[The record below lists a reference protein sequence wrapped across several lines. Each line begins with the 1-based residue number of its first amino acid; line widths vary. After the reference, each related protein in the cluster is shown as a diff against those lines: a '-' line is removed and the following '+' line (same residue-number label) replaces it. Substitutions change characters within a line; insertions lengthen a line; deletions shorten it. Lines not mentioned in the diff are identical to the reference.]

1 MAFANFSVIALGSL
15 LMGVPVLLH
24 LMMKKRPTHQLFPA
38 MRFLQQKQISNQR
51 SMRLR
56 HWLLLALRI
65 AAIGLLAALFARPSV
80 DSVTSGFWLKA
91 LMLGVLCP
99 FAIIAT
105 VYCWNENKSMLLLG
119 SFGLLSAIM
128 LLGLIYFGYRSL
140 TSRGLKNIGDEN
152 APVAAALVFDASPR
166 MGLRHQNLTRLE
178 EAQQVAR
185 DLLKQLPTDSEVA
198 IIDASGPGVFSVDIG
213 NAANMVDS
221 LQVLGSEYPLYEL
234 VQRAV
239 DLVAKRDDKRQEVYV
254 LTDLSENVWA
264 GKFESLKSKLEQQPE
279 LSLFVVD
286 VGSQLPR
293 NAQLGELKLNADSL
307 AAGQP
312 LRIDSSLKTLNID
325 EQEISVEVLIETQ
338 DDTRPVIVDGEVLLP
353 DSVRR
358 RRIQVAL
365 NSEAEIP
372 LSFKELRG
380 LPSGISHGQVRLS
393 SQDGLAI
400 DNTRY
405 FTIEVRPPL
414 PVLLVT
420 SNGAEAKYVEQSI
433 SPTELRK
440 ENEHAFDCH
449 VINANELLSQPLDDY
464 SAIALL
470 DPTPLPATHW
480 KRLEEYVRRGG
491 GLANFLGRNASPK
504 DEFNAV
510 AKPILPG
517 PLGVQWRTAKDDV
530 LFVRLENTA
539 HPMLSQFR
547 GSETIINWDDSP
559 IFRHWSIEE
568 MKPGANVIARFSN
581 DQPAIIETIIGSGRV
596 LTMTT
601 PVSDQRNNPQRPGWN
616 YLPTSEY
623 NLPFFMLMYGMFP
636 YLANQ
641 SAEQWNHSVGEV
653 VELPMQESEL
663 DATWQLFTP
672 QLDWQNIRSEN
683 SKLVIPATNNSGHYR
698 LRLDQERTTGFST
711 NLSTAATQVNRLDP
725 EKLDDILGED
735 RYTLARGTKEIN
747 RGIGRAR
754 VGREL
759 FPFLML
765 CVVGIL
771 VMEYLVS
778 NRFYGTATA
787 A

>member
-15 LMGVPVLLH
+15 LMGVPILLH
-24 LMMKKRPTHQLFPA
+24 LMMKKRPRHQLFPA
-38 MRFLQQKQISNQR
+38 MRFLQQKQVANQR

-80 DSVTSGFWLKA
+80 DTVTSGFWLKA
-91 LMLGVLCP
+91 LLLGVLCP

-105 VYCWNENKSMLLLG
+105 VYCWIEDKGKLLLG
-119 SFGLLSAIM
+119 SFGVLSAIM
-128 LLGLIYFGYRSL
+128 LLGLFYFGYRSL
-140 TSRGLKNIGDEN
+140 TSGGLKNIGDEN
-152 APVAAALVFDASPR
+152 APVAAALVFDTSPR

-178 EAQQVAR
+178 EAQKIAR

-198 IIDASGPGVFSVDIG
+198 IVDASGPGIFSVDIG
-213 NAANMVDS
+213 NAANMVES
-221 LQVLGSEYPLYEL
+221 LEVLGNEYPLSEL

-239 DLVAKRDDKRQEVYV
+239 DLVANRDDKRREVYV
-254 LTDLSENVWA
+254 LTDLSENVWS
-264 GKFESLKSKLEQQPE
+264 GKFELLKPKLEQFPE

-286 VGSQLPR
+286 VGTQLPR
-293 NAQLGELKLNADSL
+293 NARLGELKLNADSL

-312 LRIDSSLKTLNID
+312 LRIDSSLHTLNVD
-325 EQEISVEVLIETQ
+325 EQEISVEVLIEKQ
-338 DDTRPVIVDGEVLLP
+338 DSTRPVIVDGEVLLP

-358 RRIQVAL
+358 KRVELAIA
-365 NSEAEIP
+365 NEAEMP
-372 LSFKELRG
+372 LSLEVGG
-380 LPSGISHGQVRLS
+380 LSPGINHGQVRLN
-393 SQDGLAI
+393 SQDGLSI
-400 DNTRY
+400 DNKRY

-420 SNGAEAKYVEQSI
+420 SDGAEPMYVEQSI

-440 ENEHAFDCH
+440 RNENAFDCH
-449 VINANELLSQPLDDY
+449 VVSASELLSQPLDDY
-464 SAIALL
+464 SAVALL
-470 DPTPLPATHW
+470 DPAAMPPTHW
-480 KRLEEYVRRGG
+480 KRLEEFVRRGG

-504 DEFNAV
+504 DEFNPV

-517 PLGVQWRTAKDDV
+517 PLGTQWRTAKNDV
-530 LFVRLENTA
+530 LLISLKNAA
-539 HPMLSQFR
+539 HPMLSHFR
-547 GSETIINWDDSP
+547 GRESIVAWDRSP
-559 IFRHWSIEE
+559 IFRHWSFEE
-568 MKPGANVIARFSN
+568 LKPGANVIARFSN
-581 DQPAIIETIIGSGRV
+581 NQPAIIETIIGSGRV

-601 PVSDQRNNPQRPGWN
+601 PVSDQRNNAARPAWN
-616 YLPTSEY
+616 YLPTSED

-636 YLANQ
+636 YLTNQ
-641 SAEQWNHSVGEV
+641 SAEQWNHDVGDV
-653 VELPMQESEL
+653 VELSMQETGL

-672 QLDWQNIRSEN
+672 QLDWQNVRSEN
-683 SKLVIPATNNSGHYR
+683 GKLVVPSTNAPGHYR
-698 LRLDQERTTGFST
+698 LRLDQEQTTGFST
-711 NLSTAATQVNRLDP
+711 NLSTAATQVKRLDP
-725 EKLDDILGED
+725 KKLDDILGED
-735 RYTLARGTKEIN
+735 RYTLARGTKEIS

-778 NRFYGTATA
+778 NRFYGTASA